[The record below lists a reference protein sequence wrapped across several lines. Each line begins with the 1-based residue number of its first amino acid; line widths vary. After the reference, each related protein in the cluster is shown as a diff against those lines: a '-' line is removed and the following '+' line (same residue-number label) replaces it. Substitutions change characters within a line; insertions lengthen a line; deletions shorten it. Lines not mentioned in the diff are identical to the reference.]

1 MPATTPNFLEFLM
14 VLCKIC
20 KNCDSDGLKK
30 FVTYSSLYASDA
42 DFTKL
47 VYTAMRIMVNK
58 KCLNTSCEDWLIT
71 SLYKIY
77 KSI

>member
-20 KNCDSDGLKK
+20 QNCDEDGLKK
-30 FVTYSSLYASDA
+30 FVTYNALYTPDT

-47 VYTAMRIMVNK
+47 VYATMRIMVNK
-58 KCLNTSCEDWLIT
+58 KCLYTSCEDWLIS